1 MKMKNSILK
10 FIPFFF
16 LFIFS
21 SCDITDEMTDDELI
35 DAIINSEKK
44 VQILESDLPIDA
56 KNNIS
61 SNMPDDFFDNGKLA
75 PKLGYEVKM
84 RTLDFFF
91 MGDKSDDIYFDIN
104 GRELQRSR
112 GDDKDDKGEK
122 DDDRGDKDDKG
133 DDKKSKKKNCFY
145 LEYPVSIKFPDDSV
159 VEVADRKEHSEALRT
174 WHKENPD
181 VKERAQF
188 IFPINIY
195 WIEKDTKTSYTISSH
210 EEMRE
215 VHGKCKESKDSD
227 RKD

>member
-1 MKMKNSILK
+1 MKNSLFK
-10 FIPFFF
+10 YIPFLF

-21 SCDITDEMTDDELI
+21 SCEINDEMTDDELI
-35 DAIINSEKK
+35 DAIINSSEK

-56 KNNIS
+56 KNILS
-61 SNMPDDFFDNGKLA
+61 SDMPDDFFYDGNLA
-75 PKLGYEVKM
+75 AKLGYEVKI

-91 MGDKSDDIYFDIN
+91 MGDKAGELYFDIN
-104 GRELQRSR
+104 GRKLERS
-112 GDDKDDKGEK
+112 
-122 DDDRGDKDDKG
+122 RGDKDDKG
-133 DDKKSKKKNCFY
+133 DKGDRDDKDADKKGKKKNCFY
-145 LEYPVSIKFPDDSV
+145 LEYPVSVKFPDDSV
-159 VEVADRKEHSEALRT
+159 IEVADRKEHSEALRT

-195 WIEKDTKTSYTISSH
+195 WIEKDTKARYTISSH

-227 RKD
+227 RKN

>member
-1 MKMKNSILK
+1 
-10 FIPFFF
+10 
-16 LFIFS
+16 
-21 SCDITDEMTDDELI
+21 
-35 DAIINSEKK
+35 
-44 VQILESDLPIDA
+44 
-56 KNNIS
+56 
-61 SNMPDDFFDNGKLA
+61 
-75 PKLGYEVKM
+75 
-84 RTLDFFF
+84 
-91 MGDKSDDIYFDIN
+91 MGVKSDDIYFDIN

-112 GDDKDDKGEK
+112 GDDKDDKGDK

-145 LEYPVSIKFPDDSV
+145 LEYPVSIKLPDDSV

-227 RKD
+227 RKN